1 VTRGDPKISVNKHRL
16 VTFVTLTHPPNRH
29 AVANRLLSHYSIMLH
44 LMPPLNI
51 NLHADREHSRYDKIL
66 MYNLDSHS
74 GSLSDRNSA

>member
-1 VTRGDPKISVNKHRL
+1 
-16 VTFVTLTHPPNRH
+16 
-29 AVANRLLSHYSIMLH
+29 MLH
-44 LMPPLNI
+44 LMPPLDI